1 MFTCAGFLC
10 HKRKFL
16 APIGAD
22 TKYSEEREQTLKKAK
37 DFALQT
43 KNISLNF
50 ILSLSTWQIII
61 ESVTKAC
68 NLISN
73 S

>member
-22 TKYSEEREQTLKKAK
+22 TKYSGEREQTLKKAK
-37 DFALQT
+37 DFALQN
-43 KNISLNF
+43 KKHQFKLYPKLVNLADNYR
-50 ILSLSTWQIII
+50 
-61 ESVTKAC
+61 KC
-68 NLISN
+68 NKGMQFDI
-73 S
+73 